1 MAAARLRTGAPRL
14 GGGVTGTAA
23 CATELGGR
31 GAVRGECRTPRA
43 ATFEMRR
50 RGAGGRRRWPHSA
63 PPPPYCCPYPCPYC
77 TLAHGQ
83 RRDAAGRYVW
93 LAVRREVGDG
103 KAPHAVHARRHLRG
117 LHRLEHLGQP
127 RRPPARAGT
136 IADSGNVVASLCAP
150 PPLFPPVLTGQASSL
165 PSYLLDT
172 IDPWERRGV
181 AHLRV
186 MSCERTAMARYAMPA
201 SRTFFGKDA
210 CNTLDRSEP
219 SRGARDSSRRGPNA
233 AVQHAGVSRR
243 GRGGDLRRRQVP
255 VHRDENLRT
264 NQPSERD
271 TTHRNRQTHRR
282 GRRAWQGAAGA
293 ARAAAA
299 RRGVRAPGPLRPR

>member
-1 MAAARLRTGAPRL
+1 MQQGGTSGSQCAVKLAMARHPTPCTL
-14 GGGVTGTAA
+14 GVTSAA
-23 CATELGGR
+23 CIALSTSGSPAALLRERERSLTQATW
-31 GAVRGECRTPRA
+31 PRA
-43 ATFEMRR
+43 
-50 RGAGGRRRWPHSA
+50 
-63 PPPPYCCPYPCPYC
+63 
-77 TLAHGQ
+77 
-83 RRDAAGRYVW
+83 
-93 LAVRREVGDG
+93 
-103 KAPHAVHARRHLRG
+103 
-117 LHRLEHLGQP
+117 
-127 RRPPARAGT
+127 
-136 IADSGNVVASLCAP
+136 CAP

-219 SRGARDSSRRGPNA
+219 SPGARDSSRRGPNA